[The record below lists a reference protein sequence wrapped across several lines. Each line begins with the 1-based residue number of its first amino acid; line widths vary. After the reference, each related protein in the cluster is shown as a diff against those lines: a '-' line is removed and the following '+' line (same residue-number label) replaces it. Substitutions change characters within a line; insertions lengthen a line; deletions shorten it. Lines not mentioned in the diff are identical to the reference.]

1 MKDVNQTQKV
11 ETTTP
16 TTETK
21 PEGETKPDGE
31 KKPET
36 SEGAPETYADFTAP
50 EGITLDKDAIAAVVP
65 LFKELNLTQEAAQK
79 LIEFQAKS
87 TATASQTAYDQIR
100 ADWRKTVLADPDI
113 STGGKL
119 KPDVQPTIAKAIDTL
134 PKELGTEFRNVMN
147 ITGVGDNPA
156 FVKAMYKFAQA
167 LTEGTH
173 VSGKGPVEV
182 KAPDAKPQSIANAM
196 YPNLK

>member
-1 MKDVNQTQKV
+1 LKNANSTTT

-16 TTETK
+16 STTETPADDK
-21 PEGETKPDGE
+21 N

-36 SEGAPETYADFTAP
+36 PTGAPETYADFKAP
-50 EGITLDKDAIAAVVP
+50 EGVTLDKDAIASAIPV
-65 LFKELNLTQEAAQK
+65 FKELNLTQEQAQK
-79 LIEFQAKS
+79 LVEFQAKS
-87 TATASQTAYDQIR
+87 GTTAAQTAYDEIR
-100 ADWRKTVLADPDI
+100 SDWRKAVLADPDL

-147 ITGVGDNPA
+147 TTGVGDNPA

-182 KAPDAKPQSIANAM
+182 KAPDAKPTSVASAM

>member
-1 MKDVNQTQKV
+1 LKNATSTTT

-16 TTETK
+16 STTETTADDK
-21 PEGETKPDGE
+21 N
-31 KKPET
+31 KKPEA
-36 SEGAPETYADFTAP
+36 SAGAPETYADFTAP
-50 EGITLDKDAIAAVVP
+50 EGVTLDKDAIAAALPV
-65 LFKELNLTQEAAQK
+65 FKELNLTQEQAQK
-79 LIEFQAKS
+79 LVEFQAKS
-87 TATASQTAYDQIR
+87 GINAAQTAYDEIR
-100 ADWRKTVLADPDI
+100 SDWRKAVLADPDL

-147 ITGVGDNPA
+147 TTGVGDNPA

-182 KAPDAKPQSIANAM
+182 KAPDAKPPSVASAM